1 MISMQSSQELVRNL
15 LTKMG
20 SMLKLDILRERSP
33 HFESESTLN
42 GAMTSALSDSFDTLS
57 DVKSRRHSSKS
68 SEEHSPVNS
77 SVTDPMQVIKFTV
90 VVVVV
95 SCCWRISFSIEL
107 AKLTNLFGFDIS
119 EASKGNSSMVD
130 MQQCSKIKDL
140 EDKVLLL
147 QQQLNSFKSEQ
158 LHEEFVTE
166 EISDMKR
173 KLQSQVIFI
182 C

>member
-20 SMLKLDILRERSP
+20 SMLVIFFTQKLDILRERSP

-95 SCCWRISFSIEL
+95 SCCWS
-107 AKLTNLFGFDIS
+107 
-119 EASKGNSSMVD
+119 
-130 MQQCSKIKDL
+130 
-140 EDKVLLL
+140 
-147 QQQLNSFKSEQ
+147 
-158 LHEEFVTE
+158 
-166 EISDMKR
+166 
-173 KLQSQVIFI
+173 
-182 C
+182 